1 MIRLEAGTY
10 LSPKEYARKA
20 SLTVQAVY
28 RAVREGRLKG
38 YRVDNAIL
46 IKSDSLIQN
55 RTKRSGI
62 YVGFRALQR
71 GDVQEFLRLRGIKK
85 EEGEDNGN

>member
-10 LSPKEYARKA
+10 ITPKEYAKKA
-20 SLTVQAVY
+20 NLTVQAVY
-28 RAVREGRLKG
+28 RAIREGRLKG

-71 GDVQEFLRLRGIKK
+71 GDVQEFLRLRGIEAK
-85 EEGEDNGN
+85 EESED

>member
-10 LSPKEYARKA
+10 ITPKEYAKKA
-20 SLTVQAVY
+20 NLTVQAVY
-28 RAVREGRLKG
+28 RAVRDGRLKG

-71 GDVQEFLRLRGIKK
+71 GDVKEFLRLRGIEAK
-85 EEGEDNGN
+85 EESED

>member
-28 RAVREGRLKG
+28 RAIHEGRLKA
-38 YRVDNAIL
+38 YRADNSIL
-46 IKSDSLIQN
+46 IKADALIAN
-55 RTKRSGI
+55 RTKRSGK
-62 YVGFRALQR
+62 YVGLRALQR
-71 GDVQEFLRLRGIKK
+71 GDVKEFLRLRGIKT
-85 EEGEDNGN
+85 EEESED

>member
-10 LSPKEYARKA
+10 ITPKEYAKKA
-20 SLTVQAVY
+20 NLTVQAVY

-71 GDVQEFLRLRGIKK
+71 GDVKEFLRLRGIEAK
-85 EEGEDNGN
+85 EESED

>member
-10 LSPKEYARKA
+10 ITPKEYAKKA
-20 SLTVQAVY
+20 NLTVQAVY

-71 GDVQEFLRLRGIKK
+71 GDVQEFLRLRGIEAK
-85 EEGEDNGN
+85 EESED

>member
-20 SLTVQAVY
+20 NLTVQAVY
-28 RAVREGRLKG
+28 SAVREGRLKG

-71 GDVQEFLRLRGIKK
+71 GDVKEFLRLRGIEAK
-85 EEGEDNGN
+85 EESED